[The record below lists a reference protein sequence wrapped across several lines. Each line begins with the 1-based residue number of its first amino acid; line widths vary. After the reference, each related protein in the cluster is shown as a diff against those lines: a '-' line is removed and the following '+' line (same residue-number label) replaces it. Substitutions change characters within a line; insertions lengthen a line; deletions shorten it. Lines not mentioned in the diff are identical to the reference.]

1 MFDHKGNPIGD
12 HHQTLFPHAAT
23 LRDFQRIHSQNATQ
37 NAARTAALNTV
48 PKPHTPKPKPHTGRK
63 TLKTED
69 ETRQFHHHSP
79 YETT

>member
-23 LRDFQRIHSQNATQ
+23 LRDFQRIQAQ
-37 NAARTAALNTV
+37 NAARTAALNTLPPTV
-48 PKPHTPKPKPHTGRK
+48 STPKPRPHLGRK
-63 TLKTED
+63 TFKTEA

-79 YETT
+79 YEAT

>member
-12 HHQTLFPHAAT
+12 HHQTL
-23 LRDFQRIHSQNATQ
+23 
-37 NAARTAALNTV
+37 RTAALNTV

-63 TLKTED
+63 TFKTED

-79 YETT
+79 YDAT